1 MYKPRG
7 SVPYEAKSFGADELP
22 GANKTLAGRSWH
34 LGARISSWLA
44 VVAFALG
51 SVFAGAQSPACA
63 PNTAVYPCV
72 YVANG
77 NSTVSV
83 INANTNKVVGAV
95 TVKGFAQDVA
105 ITPDNSLV
113 YAATIESVCSSRVSC
128 QLIFAVEVIDTAAG
142 KVVANVPLAGPPLP
156 TSTSPAGRFSY
167 MLERT

>member
-1 MYKPRG
+1 MPGGELAMYNLCG
-7 SVPYEAKSFGADELP
+7 LVPEAQSCDAD
-22 GANKTLAGRSWH
+22 KLAAASTASGHSWH
-34 LGARISSWLA
+34 LCARISSWLA
-44 VVAFALG
+44 LVAFALG
-51 SVFAGAQSPACA
+51 SVFAAAQSPACA

-113 YAATIESVCSSRVSC
+113 YAAT
-128 QLIFAVEVIDTAAG
+128 
-142 KVVANVPLAGPPLP
+142 
-156 TSTSPAGRFSY
+156 
-167 MLERT
+167 